1 MKLFQRILI
10 LKLTSWK
17 SLRIGQVDPF
27 DTFYQSFVG
36 FKHFVTSKME
46 NSQEENISN
55 LQANKK

>member
-1 MKLFQRILI
+1 M
-10 LKLTSWK
+10 KLTSWK

-46 NSQEENISN
+46 NSHEENISN